1 VVVASALMRRYLDGA
16 TPQELGERVAEIRRA
31 LDGAS

>member
-16 TPQELGERVAEIRRA
+16 RPDDIGDMVASLRRG
-31 LDGAS
+31 LDDG